1 MSTIT
6 AVIFDFGNV
15 LIEWNPRY
23 VYNRYFPNDPEG
35 MERFF
40 REVDFM
46 GWNALQDKG
55 RSFKEGVADISA
67 RFPHYTHLFQAYH
80 DHWKDSIGV
89 AYWGT
94 VEIMKQ
100 LKQKGYPLY
109 GLSNWS
115 TETFPHT
122 RAKYDF
128 FDLLDDMVISGA
140 VGHVKPEPEIY
151 HILLAKVG
159 RPAGECLFIDDSL
172 PNIHQANT
180 MGFVTIHFQSSEKL
194 KMDLENL
201 GILNSK
207 GNSWK

>member
-1 MSTIT
+1 MSNI
-6 AVIFDFGNV
+6 AAIIFDFGNV

-40 REVDFM
+40 KEVDFM
-46 GWNALQDKG
+46 GWNAKQDKG
-55 RSFKEGVADISA
+55 RTFMEGIAELSA
-67 RFPHYTHLFQAYH
+67 QFPHYSHLIQAYH
-80 DHWKDSIGV
+80 DNWRDSIGV

-115 TETFPHT
+115 TETFPFT

-159 RPAGECLFIDDSL
+159 RTAGECLFIDDSL
-172 PNIHQANT
+172 PNIQQAQKL
-180 MGFVTIHFQSSEKL
+180 GFQTVHFESSEQLARTLQDMKL
-194 KMDLENL
+194 L
-201 GILNSK
+201 
-207 GNSWK
+207 